1 MATRRSTKTQPAD
14 AATDGAANGKKGKQA
29 PTRSGGLLVP
39 NIGLTDQA
47 RGQVCD
53 ILNACL
59 SNTFVL
65 YTKTRNYHWNVTGIE
80 FIQLHQLFEEQYE
93 QLDVAMDAIAER
105 VRQVGGIA
113 FGTLQ
118 EFKSAAKLGE
128 QPGERPNAVQMV
140 RNLLDDHEAVIRQ
153 LRQDAETADELKD
166 VGTNDFLTGLVQ
178 EHEKMAWFLR
188 AHLED

>member
-1 MATRRSTKTQPAD
+1 MEDLKVGLEPKSLKGIVETLNLLLAD
-14 AATDGAANGKKGKQA
+14 EH
-29 PTRSGGLLVP
+29 
-39 NIGLTDQA
+39 
-47 RGQVCD
+47 
-53 ILNACL
+53 
-59 SNTFVL
+59 VL
-65 YTKTRNYHWNVTGIE
+65 YVKTRNYHWNVTGIE